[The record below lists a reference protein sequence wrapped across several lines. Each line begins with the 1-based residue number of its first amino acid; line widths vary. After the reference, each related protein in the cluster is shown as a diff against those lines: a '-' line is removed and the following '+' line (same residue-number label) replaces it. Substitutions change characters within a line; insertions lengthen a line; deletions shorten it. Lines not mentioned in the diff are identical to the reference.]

1 MATTSYDRKQV
12 EASPFRHRH
21 GNPPPPATPYFTE
34 KILTLAS
41 SCERNSGRNDD
52 DDFRQS
58 ERQRDRQPT
67 SLPPPASPTD
77 SVAQA
82 MKNDLEELIGYI
94 DNLAFEQKGD
104 DERSA
109 AVPVPATRASTSS
122 RTRTT
127 PSKNPIKQL
136 FPGDENSNN
145 ASYDNHAANNNNN
158 RNVVFRDRTNRF
170 VATVGQNN
178 NTLPE
183 KQLRDPEA
191 TAATTKP
198 PRYHEQP
205 SCVKNSIVQER
216 EPKMMEPV
224 GNTPRREEPAGSPPS
239 REASLYFHDESL
251 SLNLSQ
257 SQDADN
263 SNSSDHEQDVDR
275 SERTSTRLLSTL
287 QKSWLT
293 ESPERSKTISFG
305 TASKD
310 PTPSRV
316 LRSTSD
322 NTNFDS
328 TNDEVESSEL
338 PSTRTAHRQAT
349 PFHRNRNRDV
359 DPMEQDSADRKGNE
373 WWRVR
378 PTTPL
383 DNNNNNNPTPRD
395 FSLLDS
401 KDVSF
406 VNESINDDGK
416 SLKWGVSVA
425 PPIREQPQ
433 YTVKGTPHP
442 SGRRNNDRSNMES
455 NDGKSLKWEENDASP
470 IRREPQFTVKGTPH
484 PSGRRNN
491 DRSNTENNDAV
502 LETPMQP
509 HQGQKSNL
517 VLTSP
522 DSAKKLLRNAMQ
534 ALQDARKERDEA
546 RQWATD
552 MKSSVNEWVEDQRRL
567 IQTESTFTSGTNTN
581 HSVSAAAAFSFSEQK
596 HRVLEDSIVD
606 LYSQIKASKSDTD
619 TKIHT
624 MMMKQDEQ
632 MRELSRQLT
641 SVKEQVSH
649 AVVKKDTAKKMRSR
663 LNNNTDAPAGLSHK
677 TPTTNNVTAG
687 LTRTGSR
694 SETSNTSSRG
704 SHRTRRSTPSG
715 GHLIDYGNGVTKE
728 LHADGTT
735 VTRFQNGDVETR
747 FNPNT
752 TSTSSGRSPSLSCM
766 VAYYHCKEEVLQI
779 TQKDG
784 SVLYE
789 YANGQVERHC
799 ADGVKIVLFPDGT
812 KTIV

>member
-12 EASPFRHRH
+12 EASPFRSAGRRL
-21 GNPPPPATPYFTE
+21 PPPPATPYFTE

-41 SCERNSGRNDD
+41 SCERNNNRDGDYS
-52 DDFRQS
+52 QS
-58 ERQRDRQPT
+58 QHNH
-67 SLPPPASPTD
+67 LPPPASPTD

-104 DERSA
+104 EKS
-109 AVPVPATRASTSS
+109 AVPVPTTRA
-122 RTRTT
+122 RTT

-136 FPGDENSNN
+136 FPGDENNNN
-145 ASYDNHAANNNNN
+145 ASYDNHATRNN

-170 VATVGQNN
+170 VANVGQNN
-178 NTLPE
+178 NTLLE
-183 KQLRDPEA
+183 KQPQDPEV
-191 TAATTKP
+191 AATTKP
-198 PRYHEQP
+198 PRHHEQP
-205 SCVKNSIVQER
+205 SSVVNSIVYER
-216 EPKMMEPV
+216 EPKMLEPV

-263 SNSSDHEQDVDR
+263 SNISDHEQDVDR

-287 QKSWLT
+287 QKSWLS

-305 TASKD
+305 TVSKD
-310 PTPSRV
+310 PMPSRA
-316 LRSTSD
+316 LRSTSTD

-328 TNDEVESSEL
+328 NNDEDESSEL
-338 PSTRTAHRQAT
+338 PSTSARRQAT
-349 PFHRNRNRDV
+349 PFHRNRNRNRDV
-359 DPMEQDSADRKGNE
+359 DPMKQDSADRKGNE

-383 DNNNNNNPTPRD
+383 DSNPTPRD

-406 VNESINDDGK
+406 AIETNNNDGK
-416 SLKWGVSVA
+416 SLKWGESLA
-425 PPIREQPQ
+425 SPIRGQPH

-442 SGRRNNDRSNMES
+442 SSRREDRSNIDVNEN
-455 NDGKSLKWEENDASP
+455 NDGKSLKWGESVAASS
-470 IRREPQFTVKGTPH
+470 REPQFTVKGTPH
-484 PSGRRNN
+484 PSSRRN
-491 DRSNTENNDAV
+491 DRSNMEIGDAV

-517 VLTSP
+517 VLTSS

-567 IQTESTFTSGTNTN
+567 ICTNSASTSDNN
-581 HSVSAAAAFSFSEQK
+581 NNSVSAAFTFSEQK
-596 HRVLEDSIVD
+596 HRAIEDSVID
-606 LYSQIKASKSDTD
+606 LYKQIKVSKSDTD
-619 TKIHT
+619 TQLHT
-624 MMMKQDEQ
+624 MIVKQDEQ

-641 SVKEQVSH
+641 SVKEQLSH
-649 AVVKKDTAKKMRSR
+649 AVVKEDASKKIRSR
-663 LNNNTDAPAGLSHK
+663 SNNNTDAPAGLSHK
-677 TPTTNNVTAG
+677 TPTTNNMTAG

-715 GHLIDYGNGVTKE
+715 GHLIDYGNGVKKE

-799 ADGVKIVLFPDGT
+799 VDGVKIVLFPDGT